1 MLVVTL
7 FRSSASTHFI
17 RIKSAPLQESISAQF
32 HAFTSARIRASCM
45 QLSPL
50 PLHIDITPLRSRVA
64 PLTVHFFDAA
74 LMNVTTIL
82 TLGGDTWWPRG

>member
-7 FRSSASTHFI
+7 FRSSASTHFT

-32 HAFTSARIRASCM
+32 HVFTSVRIRALYM
-45 QLSPL
+45 QLSPFT
-50 PLHIDITPLRSRVA
+50 LHIDITPQRSRVA
-64 PLTVHFFDAA
+64 PLTVHYFDAA

-82 TLGGDTWWPRG
+82 TLGGDTWWLRG